1 MNDDFEATF
10 VVDVDIDAVWEAV
23 ARHADPA
30 ADGVR
35 QYLITGFPAFGHG
48 HGPGALGTEL
58 EAVPGKLLRLRK
70 VEMPCAGTE
79 IAVTLE
85 ALEGGTRVTV
95 VQSGFDSWFQRHRGI
110 RDSHG
115 HQIVRDL
122 RLFIERGVVA
132 PGTNWGTPIGIDH
145 EETGTGCEVLQV
157 SDDSLAA
164 RAGITNGDLLLT
176 LAGVRIHD
184 SAQLWTV
191 QALIREGEEYEVSWV
206 RDRELMGARV
216 VL

>member
-1 MNDDFEATF
+1 VNDDFEATF
-10 VVDVDIDAVWEAV
+10 VVDVDAQAVWDAV
-23 ARHADPA
+23 ARPADPA
-30 ADGVR
+30 DGGTR
-35 QYLITGFPAFGHG
+35 QYLIAGFPAFGHS
-48 HGPGALGTEL
+48 HGPGALGTEI
-58 EAVPGKLLRLRK
+58 EAVPGRVLRVRK

-85 ALEGGTRVTV
+85 SVEGGTKVTV

-122 RLFIERGVVA
+122 RLFIERGIVA
-132 PGTNWGTPIGIDH
+132 PGTNWGTSIGIDH
-145 EETGTGCEVLQV
+145 EETGTGCEVLHV
-157 SDDSLAA
+157 SDESLASRGGLKA
-164 RAGITNGDLLLT
+164 GDLLLSV
-176 LAGVRIHD
+176 AGVRIHD

-191 QALIREGEEYEVSWV
+191 QALIRKGEEYEVSWV
-206 RDRELMGARV
+206 RGRELMRAEA

>member
-10 VVDVDIDAVWEAV
+10 VVDVDVNAVWKAL
-23 ARHADPA
+23 ARPADPA
-30 ADGVR
+30 GDGTR
-35 QYLITGFPAFGHG
+35 QYLIAGFPAYGHN
-48 HGPGALGTEL
+48 HDPGALGTEI
-58 EAVPGKLLRLRK
+58 EAVPGQLLRVRK

-85 ALEGGTRVTV
+85 SVEGGTRVTV
-95 VQSGFDSWFQRHRGI
+95 VQSGFDTWFQRHRGI

-115 HQIVRDL
+115 HQIVSDL

-132 PGTNWGTPIGIDH
+132 PGTNWGTSIGIDH
-145 EETGTGCEVLQV
+145 EETGTGCEVLHV

-164 RAGITNGDLLLT
+164 RAGVATGDLLLSV
-176 LAGVRIHD
+176 AGVRIHD

-191 QALIREGEEYEVSWV
+191 QSLIRRGEEYEVSWV
-206 RDRELMGARV
+206 RGRELVSAKAT
-216 VL
+216 L